1 MDRIPV
7 ASSPI
12 RSVGDDFPNSV
23 LEVELLAG
31 SRVDRHDDVPLPVD
45 NELMAA
51 ESKGSSFNE
60 SVRDLDPFEEV
71 EPAPGG
77 VDRP

>member
-1 MDRIPV
+1 MDRLPV
-7 ASSPI
+7 ASSLI
-12 RSVGDDFPNSV
+12 RSVAYDFPDSV
-23 LEVELLAG
+23 LEVELMTG
-31 SRVDRHDDVPLPVD
+31 SRVDRYDDVPLSVD

-60 SVRDLDPFEEV
+60 SVRDLNPFEEV